1 MCVILLSCVLRRLV
15 VFCRTSRMSPAGLLT
30 FGFGE
35 VTRLTVPSR
44 VALEGR
50 KSTTHVA
57 GGGNSAT
64 LCASS
69 VALCALSRLCLLLR
83 WRCCAH
89 VVGWADLFRRACPP
103 HIACADI
110 RPRPL
115 LGREHACLLHIAC
128 AHIRPRPLIGRELPT
143 AHCLC
148 WHSSS
153 PAHGARALALNDGCR
168 EAERSLCALLV
179 LCARCCLLAVCC
191 VPPHSALRRGFKFLL
206 G

>member
-83 WRCCAH
+83 WRCCARA
-89 VVGWADLFRRACPP
+89 VGWADLLLS
-103 HIACADI
+103 
-110 RPRPL
+110 RPR
-115 LGREHACLLHIAC
+115 I
-128 AHIRPRPLIGRELPT
+128 

-148 WHSSS
+148 SHSSS
-153 PAHGARALALNDGCR
+153 PAYRARAAHCT
-168 EAERSLCALLV
+168 LLV
-179 LCARCCLLAVCC
+179 LAFVLARFWGESISAYRTLLVLTFVLARSWGESSCAE
-191 VPPHSALRRGFKFLL
+191 RRLSRS
-206 G
+206 